1 VASTVLNS
9 ATYGVGVYGS
19 AKYGRIE
26 IVVFN
31 LDAATATGSIGSLAV
46 NITTGISGVSAT
58 GAISPVVA
66 GGFEIDISEVIST
79 GVSATGSVGTFQL
92 NVDEKLSG
100 LSATATIGTPQPI
113 VSFSVDVVGVGAVAF
128 LGNIEAKTTEVV
140 DIGVSATGAVGT
152 LTLHTTAGIT
162 GVQGTFAVG
171 TGTYTGVQFD
181 FNAVRE
187 LYDRRRTSVID
198 RAA

>member
-1 VASTVLNS
+1 MADSALNS
-9 ATYGVGVYGS
+9 ATYGVGVYGT

-31 LDAATATGSIGSLAV
+31 LDAATATGSIGSLTV
-46 NITTGISGVSAT
+46 NINKGISGVSAT

-79 GVSATGSVGTFQL
+79 GVGATGSVGTVQS
-92 NVDEKLSG
+92 NIDEKPSG
-100 LSATATIGTPQPI
+100 VSATGTIGTPQPI
-113 VSFSVDVVGVGAVAF
+113 VSFSVSVFGVGAVAT
-128 LGNIEAKTTEVV
+128 LGNAEAQTTEPL
-140 DIGVSATGAVGT
+140 GSVSATGAVGT
-152 LTLHTTAGIT
+152 LTLYTTAGLS
-162 GVQGTFAVG
+162 GVQGTFSVG
-171 TGTYTGVQFD
+171 TGTYSGVQFD